1 MRMQS
6 LFWRQLASAAPGGIS
21 THKLMVGCWNN
32 RELEFEEPTDF
43 FAGRRHAAYLVR
55 EWKQCIWCS
64 SVVLSRSRIA
74 ELGRN
79 LHHDPRKSAVAVV
92 AIIEDTSIGGLEAC
106 LHSLLSQSLGMCK
119 SEPLLHWSNRIPL
132 PSRLLINTLL
142 LANTTGRKISLLFG
156 RIYQASYS

>member
-1 MRMQS
+1 
-6 LFWRQLASAAPGGIS
+6 
-21 THKLMVGCWNN
+21 
-32 RELEFEEPTDF
+32 
-43 FAGRRHAAYLVR
+43 VR

-92 AIIEDTSIGGLEAC
+92 AIIQDTSIGGLEAC

-119 SEPLLHWSNRIPL
+119 SEPLPHWSNRIPL
-132 PSRLLINTLL
+132 ASRLLINILL
-142 LANTTGRKISLLFG
+142 IANTTGREDFSPLRQDLSSFVLLTLPTFLQPTDQNPLSAPLTVLECS
-156 RIYQASYS
+156 RLRCNALQTRMKRLKCPSRWFQ